1 MHDFV
6 PLQKSRVFLR
16 KAPLGMVALLIANI
30 IDYAAELRMA
40 IGECAETLLPA
51 KPTLQKRVQKVV
63 TWRSPLRANWQ
74 FLTET
79 AKLISP

>member
-6 PLQKSRVFLR
+6 PLQKSQIFLR

-51 KPTLQKRVQKVV
+51 KPTLHLVLAIDKI
-63 TWRSPLRANWQ
+63 SRAIFYVPHHSRQ
-74 FLTET
+74 GHRRL
-79 AKLISP
+79 